1 MTTSLASYTLSQLT
15 SDLLSLSGDV
25 NQTRYSPALI
35 NDAINASIKLLV
47 TKKGYTYLEKIA
59 GVGPSIPSWAQFP
72 LKGSLLGPGTPTY
85 DATDYIEIRR
95 VSFGMAI
102 IATLGPTSFA
112 SAGYRLNKTTLAIE
126 DMNHPNWRTQAS
138 TPARWAFYDGST
150 VAVFPQISPSVIA
163 SGYTPIIS
171 VGYVQQPALLS
182 LASDTVDSR
191 VPYSV
196 QQYLKYASAAW
207 LLSLDKSD
215 TTSLNTAKLYQDTFE
230 QLIGS

>member
-1 MTTSLASYTLSQLT
+1 MTTALASYTLAQLT
-15 SDLLSLSGDV
+15 ADLLSLSGDI
-25 NQTRYSPALI
+25 NQTRFSTTLL

-59 GVGPSIPSWAQFP
+59 GVGPGVPPWAYFP
-72 LKGSLLGPGTPTY
+72 LKGHLLGTGTPAY
-85 DATDYIEIRR
+85 DITDYIELRR
-95 VSFGMAI
+95 VSFGMALI
-102 IATLGPTSFA
+102 STFGPTSFNL
-112 SAGYRLNKTTLAIE
+112 AGYRLNKTTVAIE
-126 DMNHPNWRTQAS
+126 DMNHPQWRSQAS
-138 TPARWAFYDGST
+138 TPARWALYDGST
-150 VAVFPQISPSVIA
+150 IAVFPQVAANVITT
-163 SGYTPIIS
+163 GYTPIIS

-182 LASDTVDSR
+182 SPTDTVDSR

-215 TTSLNTAKLYQDTFE
+215 TTSLNTAKLFQDTFE